1 MNSSPQP
8 THNGASAPSFP
19 SERLPS
25 PESLTKLPRSF
36 YIRGS
41 VTVARELLGKFL
53 LRRLDGR
60 LMGGRI
66 VEVEAYRGTLDPA
79 SHAYR
84 GRTARNEVM
93 FREGGYLYVYFTY
106 GMHFCCNV
114 VTGRA
119 GRGEAVLIRAVEPLW
134 GIQAM
139 ALRRTLPASRP
150 TLLCSGPGRTCQA
163 LAIGRPE
170 NGADLCGDTIWIA
183 SPPAST
189 SGVRVSRTSR
199 IGIRHGREHQWRFF
213 VTGSPYCSPG
223 RPS

>member
-1 MNSSPQP
+1 MNSPDQ
-8 THNGASAPSFP
+8 TMHRRASAISTTPEHEP
-19 SERLPS
+19 L

-36 YIRGS
+36 YTRGS
-41 VTVARELLGKFL
+41 VTVAREMPGKFL

-60 LMGGRI
+60 LIGGRI
-66 VEVEAYRGTLDPA
+66 VEVEAYRGALDPA

-84 GRTARNEVM
+84 GRTARNEMM

-139 ALRRTLPASRP
+139 ALRRSLPASRL
-150 TLLCSGPGRTCQA
+150 TQLCSGPGRTCQA
-163 LAIGRPE
+163 FAIGRPE
-170 NGADLCGDTIWIA
+170 NGTDLCGEAIWLA
-183 SPPAST
+183 SSPVSAS
-189 SGVRVSRTSR
+189 GFR
-199 IGIRHGREHQWRFF
+199 IGRTTRVGIRRGREHRWRFLF
-213 VTGSPYCSPG
+213 TGSRYCSPG